1 MSSTLDRRSFLTH
14 SAATIGG
21 VAMAGSVVDGLLANV
36 AGAAVGVAKG
46 KPKLGG
52 VLTVGTLSDV
62 PNYHIFNGSSGKLDD
77 SGFCVANALYDP
89 LFVMSADGKRALPML
104 AVSAKPSADFTV
116 WTIALRHGV
125 QFHDGTNFDASVVV
139 ANYTAAAANATVGLA
154 IQPIIASVSAIN
166 SFTVEYKLVIPFA
179 AFPITLSEQ
188 QIAYMAAPSAL
199 GNTYAGKPIGTGP
212 FKFKSWNVGVE
223 SQFTKN
229 EKYWRKDGSGRRLPY
244 LDGINFKTIVDS
256 ASRNEALQSGTVDM
270 ILQETG
276 VQIKQLKK
284 MSGVSVITSE
294 TEPLDPPINCLIVNT
309 TGTLNQYFCWA
320 NEFTSIGVP
329 GALPYIEKGEAVP
342 TAVQDA
348 DWLGTLGAV
357 NPSTL
362 QWDTT
367 LKPVLNDVTI
377 RQACAMAINR
387 STYWKLI
394 DGSVGSV
401 ADGLYRKSSPF
412 YTSPNYPSY
421 NPTKAKALVQA
432 YMTANKVTSVSFVID
447 ILQDDSTAQQAYSF
461 FESQLGAIGITTT
474 PRPLVQ
480 STLINNVI
488 YGEYDCATWNQFGG
502 VDPSLNYVWF
512 LSLSATGSPATGGL
526 GLTALPAGTNFAGAV
541 NFAHQADPV
550 VEGAMLSAL
559 GATPGSAT
567 EVRGWRTVN
576 DQFAKDI
583 PYLWLDQLI
592 NAWAARS
599 NVQNWA
605 YGTAADGTTRCLSP
619 DGGSAR
625 WDQIWLS

>member
-1 MSSTLDRRSFLTH
+1 MSLTFDRRSFLTH

-52 VLTVGTLSDV
+52 VLNVGTLSDV
-62 PNYHIFNGSSGKLDD
+62 PNYHIFNGSSGKLDA

-125 QFHDGTNFDASVVV
+125 QFHNGTNFDASVVV
-139 ANYTAAAANATVGLA
+139 ANYKAAAANPTVGLA
-154 IQPIIASVSAIN
+154 IQPIIASVTEIN
-166 SFTVEYKLVIPFA
+166 SFTVEYKLVLPFA
-179 AFPITLSEQ
+179 AFPIQLSEQ
-188 QIAYMAAPSAL
+188 QIGYMAAPSAL
-199 GNTYAGKPIGTGP
+199 GNNYKGRPIGTGP

-229 EKYWRKDGSGRRLPY
+229 EKYWRKDGAGRRLPY
-244 LDGINFKTIVDS
+244 LEGINFKTIVDS
-256 ASRNEALQSGTVDM
+256 ASRNEALQSGAVDM

-320 NEFTSIGVP
+320 GEFASIGVP
-329 GALPYIEKGEAVP
+329 GALSYIEKGQAVP
-342 TAVQDA
+342 TPVQDA

-362 QWDTT
+362 QWDTS
-367 LKPVLNDVTI
+367 LKPVLNDVSI

-387 STYWKLI
+387 STYFKLI
-394 DGSVGSV
+394 DGGVGSV

-412 YTSPNYPSY
+412 YTSPNYPAF
-421 NPTKAKALVQA
+421 NPTKARALVDA
-432 YMTANKVTSVSFVID
+432 YKSTNKVTKVSFVID
-447 ILQDDSTAQQAYSF
+447 ILQNDSTAQQAYAF
-461 FESQLGAIGITTT
+461 FESQLAAVGITTT

-512 LSLSATGSPATGGL
+512 LSQSATAAFPKGL
-526 GLTALPAGTNFAGAV
+526 GLTSLPAGTNFAGAV
-541 NFAHQADPV
+541 NFAHQGDPV
-550 VEGAMLSAL
+550 VEESMISAL
-559 GATPGSAT
+559 GAAPGSAA

-599 NVQNWA
+599 HVQNWA
-605 YGTAADGTTRCLSP
+605 YGTAADGTTRCLTP

>member
-1 MSSTLDRRSFLTH
+1 M
-14 SAATIGG
+14 
-21 VAMAGSVVDGLLANV
+21 M
-36 AGAAVGVAKG
+36 
-46 KPKLGG
+46 
-52 VLTVGTLSDV
+52 
-62 PNYHIFNGSSGKLDD
+62 
-77 SGFCVANALYDP
+77 
-89 LFVMSADGKRALPML
+89 
-104 AVSAKPSADFTV
+104 
-116 WTIALRHGV
+116 
-125 QFHDGTNFDASVVV
+125 
-139 ANYTAAAANATVGLA
+139 
-154 IQPIIASVSAIN
+154 
-166 SFTVEYKLVIPFA
+166 
-179 AFPITLSEQ
+179 
-188 QIAYMAAPSAL
+188 
-199 GNTYAGKPIGTGP
+199 
-212 FKFKSWNVGVE
+212 
-223 SQFTKN
+223 
-229 EKYWRKDGSGRRLPY
+229 
-244 LDGINFKTIVDS
+244 
-256 ASRNEALQSGTVDM
+256 
-270 ILQETG
+270 
-276 VQIKQLKK
+276 
-284 MSGVSVITSE
+284 TSE

-320 NEFTSIGVP
+320 GEFASIGVP
-329 GALPYIEKGEAVP
+329 GAYPSYIAKGEPVP
-342 TAVQDA
+342 TQVQDA
-348 DWLGTLGAV
+348 DWLGTAGAV

-367 LKPVLNDVTI
+367 LKPVMNDVSV
-377 RQACAMAINR
+377 RMACAMAINR
-387 STYWKLI
+387 KTYFKVI

-412 YTSPNYPSY
+412 YTSPNYPAY
-421 NPTKAKALVQA
+421 NPTKAKSLVDA
-432 YMTANKVTSVSFVID
+432 YKTANNLTRVGIVID
-447 ILQDDSTAQQAYSF
+447 ILSDDATAQQAYSF
-461 FESQLGAIGITTT
+461 FEQQLGAIGITTT

-526 GLTALPAGTNFAGAV
+526 GLTSLPAGTNIAGAV

-550 VEGAMLSAL
+550 VEDAMLSAL
-559 GATPGSAT
+559 GSKSGSAA